1 MKKLKHDQKYIIFDV
16 ETEGLNL
23 CYSRPWQVSWVET
36 QGNNIISEHDLYV
49 DYPDLQLSDMIKKLT
64 GFNQNKYNREK
75 QSLKKVW
82 GELKKFLLNPEYIV
96 VGQNLLGFDVYMVA
110 IMQKLLGETPDYSYL
125 DRIYDTR
132 ALGKAYRED
141 IRKPKADFLGWQYKL
156 MHEKGSRGKSVS
168 QLQLLKLFDIDFDEK
183 MLHNSLYD
191 TKMCFQVFLKLKKAL
206 DL

>member
-1 MKKLKHDQKYIIFDV
+1 MKKLKHDQKYIVFDV

-49 DYPDLQLSDMIKKLT
+49 DYPDLQLSDMIRKLT
-64 GFNQNKYNREK
+64 GFNENKYNREK
-75 QSLKKVW
+75 QPLKQVW

-141 IRKPKADFLGWQYKL
+141 IRKPKSDFLGWQYKL
-156 MHEKGSRGKSVS
+156 MHDRSLKSKVS
-168 QLQLLKLFDIDFDEK
+168 QLQLLKLFDIDFEENK
-183 MLHNSLYD
+183 LHSAIYD
-191 TKMCFQVFLKLKKAL
+191 TKMCFEVFKHLKKHL
-206 DL
+206 EL